1 MKKIYFAPT
10 LEITCFKGSDEVSTR
25 IERSAVY
32 RHTYP
37 EGVGANS
44 YTNVFDF

>member
-1 MKKIYFAPT
+1 MKKIYSAPAM
-10 LEITCFKGSDEVSTR
+10 EITCFNGSDEVSTR